1 MTLTP
6 GKLYRLKN
14 CGWFVFKC
22 NGKLV
27 ALDETQ
33 KPIVMF
39 IKEQEME
46 GLDGSNLFFLHEDAM
61 LETNSRISNNGRD
74 LKEISQYLEEVV

>member
-1 MTLTP
+1 MTFTP

-27 ALDETQ
+27 ALDENQ

-39 IKEQEME
+39 VKEEEME
-46 GLDGSNLFFLHEDAM
+46 GLERNQPLADCPLSLLTRASGD
-61 LETNSRISNNGRD
+61 I
-74 LKEISQYLEEVV
+74 V